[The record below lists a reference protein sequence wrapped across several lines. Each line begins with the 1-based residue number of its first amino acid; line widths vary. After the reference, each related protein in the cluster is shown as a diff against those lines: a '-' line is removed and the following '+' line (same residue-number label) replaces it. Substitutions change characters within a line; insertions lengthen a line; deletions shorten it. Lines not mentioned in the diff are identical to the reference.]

1 MICMFSRDLMSASTV
16 RAAAENLKLPFR
28 LVQSL
33 DDLRAALCG
42 DAPIQTVV
50 IDLQTGGFE
59 LADLATVLQTAK
71 NPLRTIAFA
80 QHVQP
85 QLLKAAREHVDKV
98 LTRGQFLGAAE
109 NWIAPNVSTDDL
121 SKP

>member
-1 MICMFSRDLMSASTV
+1 MVCMLSRDLMSASAI
-16 RAAAENLKLPFR
+16 RGAAENLKLPFR

-33 DDLRAALCG
+33 DDLRAALR
-42 DAPIQTVV
+42 DDVSIQTVV

-59 LADLATVLQTAK
+59 LADLAAALQTSQK
-71 NPLRTIAFA
+71 PVRTIAFA

-109 NWIAPNVSTDDL
+109 NWIAPNVSPDDL